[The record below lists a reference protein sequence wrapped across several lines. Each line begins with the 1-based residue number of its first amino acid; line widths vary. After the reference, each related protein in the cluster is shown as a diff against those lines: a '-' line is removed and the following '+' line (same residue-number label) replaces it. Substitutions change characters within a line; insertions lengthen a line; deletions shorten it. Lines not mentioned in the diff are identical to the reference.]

1 MYDEELLPAQSQPID
16 VRLRNGLF
24 YADLGLM
31 DEIPAESIEGEFR
44 GITRANS
51 RGYPYYA
58 LCLRD
63 DSNEYQLLL
72 SPTGHNICE
81 VVRLL
86 YGRVFRTLFIRATE
100 YRPPPTIDSKRPR
113 IWSRMRVYADD
124 ERLYD
129 NYDGELPH
137 IRRYRP
143 HLGQA
148 YRCDYSM
155 RLEAIES
162 LINAINEANG
172 WPSIQPA
179 GKGSTNANLTIFREL
194 FGRFGE

>member
-44 GITRANS
+44 GISRANS
-51 RGYPYYA
+51 RGFPYYA
-58 LCLRD
+58 LQLHD
-63 DSNEYQLLL
+63 DNNNYRLLL
-72 SPTGHNICE
+72 SPTSHNLAL

-86 YGRVFRTLFIRATE
+86 YGRVFRTLFIRAFP
-100 YRPPPTIDSKRPR
+100 YQPPPTLDTKKPR
-113 IWSRMRVYADD
+113 VWTRMHIYADD

-129 NYDGELPH
+129 NYNRELPK

-143 HLGQA
+143 HRRQA
-148 YRCDYSM
+148 YRCDYSK

-179 GKGSTNANLTIFREL
+179 GKGSTNANLTIFRES
-194 FGRFGE
+194 FGSYRK